1 MHESVR
7 AGVPLTWTLSRLV
20 AFSRRVWRAV
30 WPMEGLGT
38 VAGDAGDDDEG
49 VAGNDCDGYHG
60 KGSIRYWTRKKY
72 KSFSLEK
79 ISLLKSLCFVVF
91 TLAFMILSS
100 SMLGHSSPITVISTS
115 K

>member
-1 MHESVR
+1 MQESVR

-20 AFSRRVWRAV
+20 AFSRIVWRAV
-30 WPMEGLGT
+30 WPVEGLDT
-38 VAGDAGDDDEG
+38 VAGDTGDDNDEG
-49 VAGNDCDGYHG
+49 ADNDGDGYLG

-72 KSFSLEK
+72 NSFRLEK
-79 ISLLKSLCFVVF
+79 MSLLRSLCFVVF
-91 TLAFMILSS
+91 TLAFIILSS